1 MKSTYGAKRE
11 RSLQKRKKKQ
21 RLQIAAVII
30 ILFIAVG
37 IYYYNPFTNPEEKTE
52 TSQVVTSTIQPS
64 TFTQTPT
71 TQSRT
76 LSSITQSS
84 TVSPTQSTTFIQNRI
99 AVIETSMG
107 VMEFELFEDK
117 APLTTKNFIDL
128 AEKGFYDGIIFHRVV
143 KDFVIQGGDPTGTG
157 MGDAGYT
164 IPDEIAPDLSHNSPG
179 ILSMANR
186 GPNTGSSQFF
196 ITLNPAQHLDGKH
209 AIFGKL
215 IKGEEVLIAIST
227 VAVDENDK
235 PLQDVTMNIHI
246 KS

>member
-1 MKSTYGAKRE
+1 MKQTYGEKRE

-30 ILFIAVG
+30 IFFIAVG
-37 IYYYNPFTNPEEKTE
+37 IYFYNPFTNNEEKTE

-64 TFTQTPT
+64 TVTQTPT
-71 TQSRT
+71 MQSRT
-76 LSSITQSS
+76 ISSITQSS
-84 TVSPTQSTTFIQNRI
+84 TVSPTQSRASTQNRI

-107 VMEFELFEDK
+107 VIELELFEDK
-117 APLTTKNFIDL
+117 APLTTKNFIEL
-128 AEKGFYDGIIFHRVV
+128 AEKGFYDGVIFHRVV
-143 KDFVIQGGDPTGTG
+143 NGFVIQGGDPTGTG
-157 MGDAGYT
+157 MGDAGYM
-164 IPDEIAPDLSHNSPG
+164 IPDEISPGLSHNSPG

-196 ITLNPAQHLDGKH
+196 ITLAPAQHLDGKH

-215 IKGEEVLIAIST
+215 IKGEEVLLAIST

-235 PLQDVTMNIHI
+235 PLQDITMKVYIT
-246 KS
+246 S